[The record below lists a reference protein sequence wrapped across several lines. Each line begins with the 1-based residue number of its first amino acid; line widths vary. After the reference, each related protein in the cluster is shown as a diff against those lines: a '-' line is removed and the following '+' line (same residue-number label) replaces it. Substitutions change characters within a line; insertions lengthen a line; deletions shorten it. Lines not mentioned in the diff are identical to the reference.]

1 MVSVPNIV
9 TKDEYLLMLE
19 TGGMQC
25 SYPCL
30 ALVDWNSLRFFSFF
44 GRGRVGV
51 DMITFENQTEMQQE
65 KPSQESVTSAIQSN
79 DLTVNANGPL
89 ICS

>member
-30 ALVDWNSLRFFSFF
+30 ALVDWNSLRFFPFLAGGGG
-44 GRGRVGV
+44 GRY
-51 DMITFENQTEMQQE
+51 DHI
-65 KPSQESVTSAIQSN
+65 
-79 DLTVNANGPL
+79 
-89 ICS
+89 

>member
-1 MVSVPNIV
+1 MKFGINPSLVSFPSQVSSLRVVMVSVPKIV

-30 ALVDWNSLRFFSFF
+30 ALVDWNAQVFFFF
-44 GRGRVGV
+44 CQGEGGGRC
-51 DMITFENQTEMQQE
+51 DHI
-65 KPSQESVTSAIQSN
+65 
-79 DLTVNANGPL
+79 
-89 ICS
+89 